1 MINFKHKELPVVFQ
15 IAFVKNNYMEV
26 KKNLELPDNI
36 SSLSAGDTITVNCKF
51 SIEDLLPGVY
61 KMAICSET
69 GILYDTYNS
78 KFKEAR
84 INE

>member
-1 MINFKHKELPVVFQ
+1 
-15 IAFVKNNYMEV
+15 V

-36 SSLSAGDTITVNCKF
+36 TQMNVGDTISVDCQF
-51 SIEDLLPGVY
+51 SIRELPPGLY
-61 KMAICSET
+61 KVAICSET

-78 KFKEAR
+78 YFREAR